1 MNKDQIIG
9 NWRQFKGEAQKRWGR
24 LTNDQL
30 DQIEGSRE
38 KLTGILQ
45 ESYGIALEQA
55 TQQVSEWEALVNK
68 STDNKSTAA

>member
-1 MNKDQIIG
+1 MNKDQVIG

-38 KLTGILQ
+38 KLAGTLQ
-45 ESYGIALEQA
+45 ETYGIALEQA
-55 TQQVSEWEALVNK
+55 SQQVSEWESQINK
-68 STDNKSTAA
+68 TMNKSTAA

>member
-1 MNKDQIIG
+1 MNKDQMIG

-38 KLTGILQ
+38 KLAGIVQ
-45 ESYGIALEQA
+45 ETYGVALEEA
-55 TQQVSEWEALVNK
+55 SKQVSEWE
-68 STDNKSTAA
+68 STINRNNAA

>member
-38 KLTGILQ
+38 KLAGALQ
-45 ESYGIALEQA
+45 ETYGIALEQA
-55 TQQVSEWEALVNK
+55 TKQVSEWESQVNK
-68 STDNKSTAA
+68 NNDRSTAA